1 LRRYG
6 LALPGFFVC
15 FLLLPQD
22 LWAAQAPADVG
33 LGMFWSIFW
42 VFMGGMALN
51 LTPCVYPLIPIT
63 ISYFSSKSTDLK
75 AWRGSTCIN
84 ALLYVLGIALM
95 NSMLGVFAALSGRL
109 MGTLLENP
117 VTLVLV
123 ALVMCVFALSM
134 FGVWEIR
141 LPASL
146 TNAAAR
152 NYAGY
157 FGSLVMGLTLGI
169 VAAPCIGPFVAGIL
183 VMVANTRDPVFGFW
197 IFFSLS
203 LGMGFPLFILALL
216 SGRLSV
222 LPKSGEWMLW
232 VRKGMGWVMI
242 GAAAYFIA
250 PIMPQAL
257 GVGLLCATALAAGI
271 HLGWIDSTG
280 GRSVAFK
287 WIKKGVGIACIGI
300 ACVLIWNALPSEGV
314 KWTPF
319 SEGVLAEAKASG
331 RPVIIDFYAD
341 WCSPC
346 RRLDKLAFHDRSV
359 IEAARDFVMIRV
371 DFTQSGD
378 HAKES
383 LAHQYSVSGVPTVI
397 FLKPGGEE
405 RVDLRVMDIMEP
417 DQFLARMNEL
427 KNSKVS
433 ASGQ

>member
-1 LRRYG
+1 MRRYG

-22 LWAAQAPADVG
+22 LWAAQAPAGVG

-75 AWRGSTCIN
+75 AGRGSTCIN

-123 ALVMCVFALSM
+123 ALVMCLFALSM

-216 SGRLSV
+216 SGRLAV

-242 GAAAYFIA
+242 GAAAYFVA
-250 PIMPQAL
+250 PIMPDAL
-257 GVGLLCATALAAGI
+257 GVGLLCAIALAAGI

-287 WIKKGVGIACIGI
+287 WIKKGVGVACIGI

-319 SEGVLAEAKASG
+319 SEGALAEAKASG
-331 RPVIIDFYAD
+331 RPVVVDFYAD

-359 IEAARDFVMIRV
+359 IGAAKDFVMIRV
-371 DFTQSGD
+371 DFTKSGD

-383 LAHQYSVSGVPTVI
+383 LAHQYGVSGVPTVI

-405 RVDLRVMDIMEP
+405 RVDLRVMDILEP

-427 KNSKVS
+427 KNSNVS